1 MSKGGLGSDMGSML
15 ERREK
20 QSKELDNVPE
30 KVNVLLIEELHD
42 KIKNQPRISFWDL
55 ESKIVLNYLKETK
68 PKFSISKE
76 ISTVLRGYL
85 EKEYPEIWAEVKE
98 LMSNWVTY

>member
-1 MSKGGLGSDMGSML
+1 MNKGGLGSDMGSML

-20 QSKELDNVPE
+20 KQSKKLESTSP
-30 KVNVLLIEELHD
+30 KVNAVLLEELHD

-55 ESKIVLNYLKETK
+55 ESKIVLSYLKETK

-76 ISTVLRGYL
+76 ISKVLQEYL
-85 EKEYPEIWAEVKE
+85 EKEYPEIWAEVKGLRNE
-98 LMSNWVTY
+98 

>member
-1 MSKGGLGSDMGSML
+1 MNNKGGLGADMGSML

-20 QSKELDNVPE
+20 KKSGKLENAPE
-30 KVNVLLIEELHD
+30 KVNALLIEERHE
-42 KIKNQPRISFWDL
+42 KIKSQPRISFWDL
-55 ESKIVLNYLKETK
+55 ESKIILNYLKETK

-76 ISTVLRGYL
+76 ISMVLHEYL

-98 LMSNWVTY
+98 LTSK

>member
-1 MSKGGLGSDMGSML
+1 MNKGGLGSDMGSML

-20 QSKELDNVPE
+20 KKSQKSEFASE
-30 KVNVLLIEELHD
+30 KINAILLEELHD

-76 ISTVLRGYL
+76 ISKVLQEYL
-85 EKEYPEIWAEVKE
+85 EKEYPEIWREVKQLRNE
-98 LMSNWVTY
+98 

>member
-20 QSKELDNVPE
+20 KKSHRSESAAE
-30 KVNVLLIEELHD
+30 KVNAVLLVELHA
-42 KIKNQPRISFWDL
+42 KIKNQPRISFWDP
-55 ESKIVLNYLKETK
+55 ESKIILNYLKETK

-76 ISTVLRGYL
+76 ISKVLQEYL
-85 EKEYPEIWAEVKE
+85 KKEYPEIWAEVKE
-98 LMSNWVTY
+98 LTDK

>member
-1 MSKGGLGSDMGSML
+1 MNKGGLGSDMGSML

-20 QSKELDNVPE
+20 KKSQKSEFASE
-30 KVNVLLIEELHD
+30 KINAILLEELHD
-42 KIKNQPRISFWDL
+42 KIKNQPRISFWDP

-76 ISTVLRGYL
+76 ISKVLQEYL
-85 EKEYPEIWAEVKE
+85 EKEYPEIWRDRKSV
-98 LMSNWVTY
+98 V

>member
-1 MSKGGLGSDMGSML
+1 MNRGGLGSDMGSML

-20 QSKELDNVPE
+20 KQSKELKSAPK
-30 KVNVLLIEELHD
+30 KVNVLLIEELHT
-42 KIKNQPRISFWDL
+42 KIKDQPRISFWDP

-76 ISTVLRGYL
+76 ISKVLQDYL

-98 LMSNWVTY
+98 LRDK

>member
-1 MSKGGLGSDMGSML
+1 MNKGGLGSDMGSML

-20 QSKELDNVPE
+20 KKSQKSEFASE
-30 KVNVLLIEELHD
+30 KINAILLEELHD
-42 KIKNQPRISFWDL
+42 KIKNQPRISFWDP

-76 ISTVLRGYL
+76 ISRVLQEYL
-85 EKEYPEIWAEVKE
+85 EKEYPEIWTEVKQLRNE
-98 LMSNWVTY
+98 

>member
-20 QSKELDNVPE
+20 KNTKGSIKVHENVDLP
-30 KVNVLLIEELHD
+30 LIEELHD
-42 KIKNQPRISFWDL
+42 KIKGQPRISFWDL
-55 ESKIVLNYLKETK
+55 ESKVVLNYLKETK

-76 ISTVLRGYL
+76 ISKVLQEYL

-98 LMSNWVTY
+98 ITNK

>member
-1 MSKGGLGSDMGSML
+1 MNKGGLGADMGSML

-20 QSKELDNVPE
+20 KQSKRLESASK
-30 KVNVLLIEELHD
+30 KVNVLLIEELHA
-42 KIKNQPRISFWDL
+42 KIKDQPRISFWDL

-76 ISTVLRGYL
+76 ISTVLQEYL
-85 EKEYPEIWAEVKE
+85 KKEYPEIWNEVKE
-98 LMSNWVTY
+98 LLDK

>member
-1 MSKGGLGSDMGSML
+1 MKGGLGSDMGSML

-20 QSKELDNVPE
+20 KQSQELKSTPE
-30 KVNVLLIEELHD
+30 KVNVVLVEELYE
-42 KIKNQPRISFWDL
+42 KIKDQPRISFWDL
-55 ESKIVLNYLKETK
+55 ESKIVLNYLRETK

-76 ISTVLRGYL
+76 ISTILQEYL

-98 LMSNWVTY
+98 ITRK

>member
-1 MSKGGLGSDMGSML
+1 MNKGGLGSDMGSML

-20 QSKELDNVPE
+20 RSKELKPVSP
-30 KVNVLLIEELHD
+30 KVNVTLIEELHD
-42 KIKNQPRISFWDL
+42 KIKDQPRISFWDP

-76 ISTVLRGYL
+76 ISRVLQEYL

-98 LMSNWVTY
+98 LRND

>member
-1 MSKGGLGSDMGSML
+1 MNKGGLGSDMGSML

-20 QSKELDNVPE
+20 KQSKEIELVSE
-30 KVNVLLIEELHD
+30 KVNVMLIEELHD
-42 KIKNQPRISFWDL
+42 KIKNQPRISFWDP

-76 ISTVLRGYL
+76 ISKVLQEYL
-85 EKEYPEIWAEVKE
+85 EKEYPEIWAEVKGLKSE
-98 LMSNWVTY
+98 

>member
-1 MSKGGLGSDMGSML
+1 MKGGLGADMGSML

-20 QSKELDNVPE
+20 RQPPELENGPA
-30 KVNVLLIEELHD
+30 KVNPLLVEELHD
-42 KIKNQPRISFWDL
+42 KIKDQPRISFWDL

-76 ISTVLRGYL
+76 ISTVLQEYL

-98 LMSNWVTY
+98 LTSNE

>member
-1 MSKGGLGSDMGSML
+1 MNKGGLGSDMGSML

-20 QSKELDNVPE
+20 KKSKELKVTPE
-30 KVNVLLIEELHD
+30 KVNVLLIEELHS

-76 ISTVLRGYL
+76 ISKVLQEYL
-85 EKEYPEIWAEVKE
+85 EKEYPEIWAEVKGFTE
-98 LMSNWVTY
+98 K

>member
-1 MSKGGLGSDMGSML
+1 MNKGGLGADMGSML

-20 QSKELDNVPE
+20 KQYQKVESTPE
-30 KVNVLLIEELHD
+30 KVNVLLIEELHA
-42 KIKNQPRISFWDL
+42 KIKDQPRISFWDL

-76 ISTVLRGYL
+76 ISKVLQEYL

-98 LMSNWVTY
+98 LRSK

>member
-1 MSKGGLGSDMGSML
+1 MNKGGLGSDMGSML

-20 QSKELDNVPE
+20 KKSQKSEFASE
-30 KVNVLLIEELHD
+30 KINAILLEELHD
-42 KIKNQPRISFWDL
+42 KIKNQPRISFWDP

-76 ISTVLRGYL
+76 ISKVLQEYL
-85 EKEYPEIWAEVKE
+85 EKEYPEIWREVKE
-98 LMSNWVTY
+98 LRNE

>member
-1 MSKGGLGSDMGSML
+1 MNKGGLGADMGSML

-20 QSKELDNVPE
+20 KQSKGLESTSE

-42 KIKNQPRISFWDL
+42 KVKDQPRISFWDL

-76 ISTVLRGYL
+76 ISKVLQEYL

-98 LMSNWVTY
+98 LRSK